1 MLFCDYASA
10 VARLKQ
16 HHLILISMAVAAALG
31 LGLRAAADAGFIGA
45 EVPERAALVGRE
57 IGDVFLTLLK
67 MLVVPLI
74 VSSLITGVTGLGNL
88 RELGALGARTIA
100 YFIGTSMLAITVGLF
115 WVNVF
120 TPGVGVDPIALS
132 EMTGDHAFEA
142 PEDTGGVFQVL
153 WEQLKGMVPDNPI
166 GAAATS
172 TMLPTIF
179 FSIML
184 GVFISMV
191 EHDERREEKV
201 RESVALVRRFFE
213 GLFAVMMEITL
224 KVIAL
229 APIGVFGFVLFAAAA
244 HGLPVFVALFDYA
257 KTVALA
263 LATHALVVLPLI
275 LFFVGKRR
283 PRAYAGAMMP
293 ALLTAF
299 STASS
304 NGTLPLTM
312 ERASENGGVSR
323 PVVSFVLPL
332 GATINMDGTALYEV
346 VAVLFIAQV
355 YGIDLGLGQQV
366 VVALTALMASVGAAG
381 IPHAGAVMMVV
392 VLTAVGL
399 PVEGVG
405 LIMAVDRI
413 LDMARTGVNVWSDSI
428 ACAVVDRFTA
438 TPPEPCEPEAR
449 AT

>member
-1 MLFCDYASA
+1 

-16 HHLILISMAVAAALG
+16 HHLILISMAAAGALG
-31 LGLRAAADAGFIGA
+31 LGLRAAADAGLIPA
-45 EVPERAALVGRE
+45 EVPERAATIGRE
-57 IGDVFLTLLK
+57 AGDVFLTLLK

-74 VSSLITGVTGLGNL
+74 VSSLITGVTGLGDL
-88 RELGALGARTIA
+88 RALGALGARTVG
-100 YFIGTSMLAITVGLF
+100 YFLATSMFAIGVGLF
-115 WVNVF
+115 WVNVLG
-120 TPGVGVDPIALS
+120 PGVGVDARAITEL
-132 EMTGDHAFEA
+132 TGEHTFVA
-142 PEDTGGVFQVL
+142 PEDPGSVMEVL
-153 WEQLKGMVPDNPI
+153 WQQLKGMVPDNPI
-166 GAAATS
+166 AAAATS

-179 FSIML
+179 FSLML

-191 EHDERREEKV
+191 EHDERRDAAT
-201 RESVALVRRFFE
+201 RESVALLRRFFE

-224 KVIAL
+224 KVILL

-244 HGLPVFVALFDYA
+244 HGLAVFVALFDYA

-263 LATHALVVLPLI
+263 LATHAFVVLPLV
-275 LFFVGKRR
+275 LLLVGKRS
-283 PRAYAGAMMP
+283 PRTYARAMMP

-312 ERASENGGVSR
+312 ERAQEYGGVSK

-355 YGIDLGLGQQV
+355 YGFDLGLGQQV
-366 VVALTALMASVGAAG
+366 VVALTALLASVGAAG

-405 LIMAVDRI
+405 LIMAVDRV

-438 TPPEPCEPEAR
+438 APDEACEPPSSN
-449 AT
+449 T

>member
-1 MLFCDYASA
+1 

-16 HHLILISMAVAAALG
+16 HHLILIAMAAAGALG
-31 LGLRAAADAGFIGA
+31 LGLRAAADAGAIPV
-45 EVPERAALVGRE
+45 EVPERAAMIGRE
-57 IGDVFLTLLK
+57 AGDVFLTLLK

-88 RELGALGARTIA
+88 RALGALGARTVG
-100 YFIGTSMLAITVGLF
+100 YFIATSMIAIGIGLF
-115 WVNVF
+115 WVNLLG
-120 TPGVGVDPIALS
+120 PGLGLDARAITEVTGEIA
-132 EMTGDHAFEA
+132 FVA
-142 PEDTGGVFQVL
+142 PEDPGGVMQVL
-153 WEQLKGMVPDNPI
+153 WQQLKGMVPDNPI
-166 GAAATS
+166 AAAATS

-179 FSIML
+179 FSLML

-191 EHDERREEKV
+191 EHDERRDAAT
-201 RESVALVRRFFE
+201 RESVALVRRFFD

-224 KVIAL
+224 KVILL

-263 LATHALVVLPLI
+263 LATHAFVVLPL
-275 LFFVGKRR
+275 LLLLVGKRG
-283 PRAYAGAMMP
+283 PRGYARAMMP

-312 ERASENGGVSR
+312 ERAQRYGGVSK
-323 PVVSFVLPL
+323 PVASFVLPL

-355 YGIDLGLGQQV
+355 YGFDLGLGQQV
-366 VVALTALMASVGAAG
+366 VVALTALLASVGAAG

-392 VLTAVGL
+392 VLTSVGL

-405 LIMAVDRI
+405 LILAVDRI

-428 ACAVVDRFTA
+428 ACAVVDRFTV
-438 TPPEPCEPEAR
+438 TSDEACDP
-449 AT
+449 APSNT

>member
-1 MLFCDYASA
+1 
-10 VARLKQ
+10 
-16 HHLILISMAVAAALG
+16 
-31 LGLRAAADAGFIGA
+31 
-45 EVPERAALVGRE
+45 
-57 IGDVFLTLLK
+57 
-67 MLVVPLI
+67 
-74 VSSLITGVTGLGNL
+74 
-88 RELGALGARTIA
+88 
-100 YFIGTSMLAITVGLF
+100 F
-115 WVNVF
+115 WVNLLS
-120 TPGVGVDPIALS
+120 PGVGVDALAIA
-132 EMTGDHAFEA
+132 EMTGEHTFEPPA
-142 PEDTGGVFQVL
+142 HPGGVMQVL

-166 GAAATS
+166 AAAATS

-184 GVFISMV
+184 GIFISVV
-191 EHDERREEKV
+191 EHDARREAQI

-229 APIGVFGFVLFAAAA
+229 APLGVFGFVLYAAAA

-257 KTVALA
+257 ATVTLA
-263 LATHALVVLPLI
+263 LATHALVILPLI
-275 LFFVGKRR
+275 VFFVAKRS
-283 PRAYAGAMMP
+283 PRAYASAMMP

-312 ERASENGGVSR
+312 ELASEKGGVNK
-323 PVVSFVLPL
+323 PVASFVLPL
-332 GATINMDGTALYEV
+332 GATINMDGTALYEA

-355 YGIDLGLGQQV
+355 YGFDLGLGQQV
-366 VVALTALMASVGAAG
+366 VVALTALLASVGAAG

-399 PVEGVG
+399 PLEGVG
-405 LIMAVDRI
+405 LIMAVDRV

-428 ACAVVDRFTA
+428 ACAVVDRFT
-438 TPPEPCEPEAR
+438 PRGPEACED
-449 AT
+449 AGSNT